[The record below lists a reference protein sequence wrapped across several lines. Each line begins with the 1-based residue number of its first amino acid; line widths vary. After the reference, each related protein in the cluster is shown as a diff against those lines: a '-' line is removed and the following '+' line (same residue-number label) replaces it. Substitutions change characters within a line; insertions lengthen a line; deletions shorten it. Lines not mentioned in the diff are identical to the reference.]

1 MPRANFASTL
11 DQFLDLSFGIHH
23 FPDIYHSVSPMAV
36 VLGVWGSWFCR
47 RLGSA
52 ARAAALQREAHRNA
66 DRFLLGRLVF
76 AEFHVQLTVWR
87 FFGGF
92 QAAEAEISQRVKV
105 CIDNSPM
112 GAQWGRFCGSC

>member
-1 MPRANFASTL
+1 
-11 DQFLDLSFGIHH
+11 
-23 FPDIYHSVSPMAV
+23 MAV
-36 VLGVWGSWFCR
+36 VLGVWGSLFCR

-87 FFGGF
+87 FLVDFRLPKRR
-92 QAAEAEISQRVKV
+92 SRNV
-105 CIDNSPM
+105 
-112 GAQWGRFCGSC
+112 